1 MDINMPVM
9 DGFASTRA
17 IIEKYK
23 IDAPI
28 IIACTA
34 FTDSETK

>member
-1 MDINMPVM
+1 MDINMPLM
-9 DGFASTRA
+9 DGFTATRR

-23 IDAPI
+23 LNAPK

-34 FTDSETK
+34 FTDSDTK